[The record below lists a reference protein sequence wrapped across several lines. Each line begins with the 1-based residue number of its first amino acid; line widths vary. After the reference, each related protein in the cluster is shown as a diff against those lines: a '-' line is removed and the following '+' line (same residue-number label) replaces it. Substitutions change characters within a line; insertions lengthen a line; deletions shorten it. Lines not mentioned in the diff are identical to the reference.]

1 VPARK
6 VGRIQTRTT
15 FGQLQRSRAKANC
28 GPVRASFVPAAEAED
43 GVFPQVG
50 YAIARQCG
58 NAVTRNTLRR
68 RMRASAELVAGN
80 LPKGAYLLRVDPRWV
95 SSNPETFSASVQ
107 EALQRAGGAGRS
119 MP

>member
-28 GPVRASFVPAAEAED
+28 GPVRASFVPAAPAEI

-50 YAIARQCG
+50 YAIGRQCG
-58 NAVTRNTLRR
+58 NAVIRNTLRR
-68 RMRASAELVAGN
+68 RMRASAELVAES
-80 LPKGAYLLRVDPRWV
+80 LPKGAYLLRVDPRWAG
-95 SSNPETFSASVQ
+95 SDPAAFTASVQ
-107 EALQRAGGAGRS
+107 EALQRAGAAGGS
-119 MP
+119 AA